1 MCCISIKWSLLVA
14 FAILTFTP
22 LHSRAQKAA
31 SGDFIYIAADGKAGL
46 IRLRWAPS
54 SPVLWQLGNRYGYKI
69 AKYTVANDVSENTA
83 NPKQQYVSATPVK
96 PAAPAL
102 MKTFAQRDSMIAVMA
117 ALIYDSSKS
126 SSVGRESI
134 LDRSSM
140 LTQRF
145 GYALLIADLDYGAA
159 QAAGLAFT
167 DNNVQKG
174 SRYIYKIS
182 INLPENLEKEIQY
195 KEGAVFCVGGESWK
209 MPGVGKPDLEISDN
223 YVTVHWNIEHLR
235 GFYTAY
241 EIERSGDGIH
251 YSPATE
257 LPYVQMSKGKAPAIA
272 TFTDSLYE
280 PNTDSIYYRVRGI
293 NPFGDRSAFS
303 KPAAQRNFIIPMYR
317 PHIDSVQNMSG
328 GLIRIYWRLPDSVVK
343 VTEGLH
349 LLVANKADGPYFP
362 VTKKMLQPQESSY
375 IDTIHF
381 VSNYYKLS
389 VIYKQ
394 HKTFTS
400 LPYLYQGEDSIPPA
414 APIVLKAFI
423 DSLGK
428 VTLRWKANRES
439 DLLGYRVFRANS
451 LSEEFT
457 EITRHAYTDTVWHDT
472 ITLNTLTP
480 HVYYTLLAID
490 RYYNASHYSDSVMLK
505 RPDTVAPAPAIFA
518 NAFIKGDSVLLSIIN
533 TRSAD
538 VSMYRLQRVNVSTPT
553 DTMLLAQ
560 LPASAMDT
568 LFYTDTAVNPG
579 STYQYLLYTI
589 DSSNN
594 RSVNRSGLVLFE
606 PGFRKAVDLR
616 SAVADRTNLQ
626 IQLQWD
632 YPLAGVQ
639 KFIIYRNKAGG
650 AFTTLCTIAA
660 NERSYTDKE
669 LNFNNSYGYK
679 IKAVFGDGKH
689 SLMSPVKEVIY

>member
-1 MCCISIKWSLLVA
+1 
-14 FAILTFTP
+14 
-22 LHSRAQKAA
+22 
-31 SGDFIYIAADGKAGL
+31 
-46 IRLRWAPS
+46 
-54 SPVLWQLGNRYGYKI
+54 
-69 AKYTVANDVSENTA
+69 
-83 NPKQQYVSATPVK
+83 
-96 PAAPAL
+96 
-102 MKTFAQRDSMIAVMA
+102 
-117 ALIYDSSKS
+117 
-126 SSVGRESI
+126 
-134 LDRSSM
+134 
-140 LTQRF
+140 
-145 GYALLIADLDYGAA
+145 
-159 QAAGLAFT
+159 
-167 DNNVQKG
+167 
-174 SRYIYKIS
+174 
-182 INLPENLEKEIQY
+182 
-195 KEGAVFCVGGESWK
+195 
-209 MPGVGKPDLEISDN
+209 
-223 YVTVHWNIEHLR
+223 
-235 GFYTAY
+235 
-241 EIERSGDGIH
+241 
-251 YSPATE
+251 
-257 LPYVQMSKGKAPAIA
+257 
-272 TFTDSLYE
+272 
-280 PNTDSIYYRVRGI
+280 
-293 NPFGDRSAFS
+293 
-303 KPAAQRNFIIPMYR
+303 
-317 PHIDSVQNMSG
+317 
-328 GLIRIYWRLPDSVVK
+328 
-343 VTEGLH
+343 
-349 LLVANKADGPYFP
+349 
-362 VTKKMLQPQESSY
+362 
-375 IDTIHF
+375 
-381 VSNYYKLS
+381 
-389 VIYKQ
+389 
-394 HKTFTS
+394 
-400 LPYLYQGEDSIPPA
+400 
-414 APIVLKAFI
+414 VLKAFI

-518 NAFIKGDSVLLSIIN
+518 NDFIKGDSVLLSIIN

-669 LNFNNSYGYK
+669 LNFNNTYGYK